1 MQTLLGWVHLHRL
14 QGPQR
19 DLAESQRHRRQ
30 QSRRKEH
37 QVLTTSRRTDLD
49 HNQSLLPQYTL
60 LIIPL
65 WTMTSART
73 ATRLTLSDS
82 AIGRSAQDAKAIVMT
97 MASAAMV
104 WYAFS
109 VKEMIREYSGAE
121 ELPSGM

>member
-1 MQTLLGWVHLHRL
+1 M
-14 QGPQR
+14 
-19 DLAESQRHRRQ
+19 
-30 QSRRKEH
+30 
-37 QVLTTSRRTDLD
+37 SRRTDLD
-49 HNQSLLPQYTL
+49 HNQRLLPQYTL

-73 ATRLTLSDS
+73 ATRLTLLDS